1 MALPPFE
8 TSCLSVSRLIYSDEL
23 GMTSMAEPPRS
34 DADKMCD
41 RVMWL
46 LVHEISPAV
55 RPQIKEWD
63 KDAVWREASSTLGI
77 YQEFGPH
84 LKDTV
89 FRMLVDRRHI
99 EDLGT
104 RIRMTP
110 QGARIPVNRGLYDY
124 NRSYLNP

>member
-1 MALPPFE
+1 
-8 TSCLSVSRLIYSDEL
+8 
-23 GMTSMAEPPRS
+23 MAEPPQS
-34 DADKMCD
+34 GINTMCN

-55 RPQIKEWD
+55 RPQIREWN
-63 KDAVWREASSTLGI
+63 KDAVWKEASSVTGV

-89 FRMLVDRRHI
+89 FRTLAKREDI

-104 RIRMTP
+104 RIRITP
-110 QGARIPVNRGLYDY
+110 QGARIPVNRGLYDF
-124 NRSYLNP
+124 NMSYLNP